1 MLLLLPFIQD
11 FIYNASMKQEVVN
24 RKSGYPIELTE
35 MQRRFCEYLVMNEGR
50 TTAKDA
56 AIHAGYS
63 PKNASQEAYGL
74 QQNPHIQMYLTKR
87 MNEVNKSFV
96 VNRHNYLKRQINL
109 SKMVE
114 DGHPHAAKAAPFES
128 HIAKAM
134 GIFIDRKEI
143 HTRDLTAED
152 KLQRKEELLTKMRRM
167 KKVNNLIE
175 KQTKTTSE
183 ESQDELEPISTPITS
198 PMSDE

>member
-1 MLLLLPFIQD
+1 M
-11 FIYNASMKQEVVN
+11 NQEIAKK
-24 RKSGYPIELTE
+24 KSGYPTELTE

-50 TTAKDA
+50 TTGKDA
-56 AIHAGYS
+56 AIHAGYA
-63 PKNASQEAYGL
+63 PKSATQEASNL
-74 QQNPHIQMYLTKR
+74 QQNPKIQMYLTKR
-87 MNEVNKSFV
+87 MNEVNKSFI

-152 KLQRKEELLTKMRRM
+152 KLERKEELVAKMNRM

-175 KQTKTTSE
+175 KTNGSSSSSSHKK
-183 ESQDELEPISTPITS
+183 
-198 PMSDE
+198 

>member
-1 MLLLLPFIQD
+1 
-11 FIYNASMKQEVVN
+11 MKQPAI
-24 RKSGYPIELTE
+24 KKKAGYPTELTE

-50 TTAKDA
+50 TTGKDA
-56 AIHAGYS
+56 AIAAGYAPARAS
-63 PKNASQEAYGL
+63 VEASELQSDPK
-74 QQNPHIQMYLTKR
+74 IQMYLTKR
-87 MNEVNKSFV
+87 MNEVNKSFI

-152 KLQRKEELLTKMRRM
+152 KLERKEELIAKMNKM
-167 KKVNNLIE
+167 KKVNNLLE
-175 KQTKTTSE
+175 KSK
-183 ESQDELEPISTPITS
+183 DKA
-198 PMSDE
+198 

>member
-1 MLLLLPFIQD
+1 M
-11 FIYNASMKQEVVN
+11 YNARMKQEVV
-24 RKSGYPIELTE
+24 KKKAGYPIELTE

-50 TTAKDA
+50 TTGKDA

-63 PKNASQEAYGL
+63 PKHASEEAYGL
-74 QQNPHIQMYLTKR
+74 QQNPKIQIYLTKR
-87 MNEVNKSFV
+87 MNEVNKSFI

-109 SKMVE
+109 SKLVE

-143 HTRDLTAED
+143 YTRDLTAED
-152 KLQRKEELLTKMRRM
+152 KLERKKELLAKMRKM
-167 KKVNNLIE
+167 KRVNNLIE
-175 KQTKTTSE
+175 KEEIKTVSE
-183 ESQDELEPISTPITS
+183 QSQDELEPIITS

>member
-1 MLLLLPFIQD
+1 M
-11 FIYNASMKQEVVN
+11 YKASMKQALTE
-24 RKSGYPIELTE
+24 KKAGYPAELTE
-35 MQRRFCEYLVMNEGR
+35 MQRKFCEYLVMNEGR

-56 AIHAGYS
+56 AIAAGYS
-63 PKNASQEAYGL
+63 PKNAAQEAYGL
-74 QQNPHIQMYLTKR
+74 QQNPQIQMYLTKR

-134 GIFIDRKEI
+134 GIFIDRKEVY
-143 HTRDLTAED
+143 TRDLTAED
-152 KLQRKEELLTKMRRM
+152 KLERKEELLAKMRKM
-167 KKVNNLIE
+167 KRVNKLIE
-175 KQTKTTSE
+175 KQGG
-183 ESQDELEPISTPITS
+183 
-198 PMSDE
+198 

>member
-1 MLLLLPFIQD
+1 M
-11 FIYNASMKQEVVN
+11 YKASMKQPAI
-24 RKSGYPIELTE
+24 KKKAGYPIELTE
-35 MQRRFCEYLVMNEGR
+35 MQRRFCEYLVTNEGR

-56 AIHAGYS
+56 AIAAGYS

-74 QQNPHIQMYLTKR
+74 QQNPQIQMYLTKR

-134 GIFIDRKEI
+134 GIFIDRKEVY
-143 HTRDLTAED
+143 TRDLTAED
-152 KLQRKEELLTKMRRM
+152 KLERKEELLTKMRKM
-167 KKVNNLIE
+167 KRVNNLLE
-175 KQTKTTSE
+175 KTK
-183 ESQDELEPISTPITS
+183 DKA
-198 PMSDE
+198 

>member
-1 MLLLLPFIQD
+1 M
-11 FIYNASMKQEVVN
+11 YNASMNQVITKK
-24 RKSGYPIELTE
+24 KSGYPIELTE

-50 TTAKDA
+50 TTGKDA
-56 AIHAGYS
+56 AVAAGS
-63 PKNASQEAYGL
+63 PANSARQEAYRL
-74 QQNPHIQMYLTKR
+74 QQNPQIQMYLTKR
-87 MNEVNKSFV
+87 MNEVNKAFV

-152 KLQRKEELLTKMRRM
+152 KLERKEELVAKMNKM
-167 KKVNNLIE
+167 KKVNNLLE
-175 KQTKTTSE
+175 KSKE
-183 ESQDELEPISTPITS
+183 KA
-198 PMSDE
+198 

>member
-1 MLLLLPFIQD
+1 
-11 FIYNASMKQEVVN
+11 MKQEVAKK
-24 RKSGYPIELTE
+24 KSRYPIELTE

-50 TTAKDA
+50 TTGKDA

-63 PKNASQEAYGL
+63 PKSAAQEASNL
-74 QQNPHIQMYLTKR
+74 QQEPKIQMYLTKR

-134 GIFIDRKEI
+134 GIFIARKEVY
-143 HTRDLTAED
+143 TRDLTAED
-152 KLQRKEELLTKMRRM
+152 KLERKEELLAKMRKM
-167 KKVNNLIE
+167 KRVNKLIE
-175 KQTKTTSE
+175 KATTSQK
-183 ESQDELEPISTPITS
+183 SQDELEPITS

>member
-1 MLLLLPFIQD
+1 M
-11 FIYNASMKQEVVN
+11 YKASMKQPAI
-24 RKSGYPIELTE
+24 KKKAGYPTELTE

-50 TTAKDA
+50 TTGKDA
-56 AIHAGYS
+56 AIAAGYAPARATVEAS
-63 PKNASQEAYGL
+63 ELQSDPK
-74 QQNPHIQMYLTKR
+74 IQMYLTKR
-87 MNEVNKSFV
+87 MNEVNKSFI

-152 KLQRKEELLTKMRRM
+152 KLERKEELIAKMNKM
-167 KKVNNLIE
+167 KKVTNLLE
-175 KQTKTTSE
+175 KSK
-183 ESQDELEPISTPITS
+183 DKA
-198 PMSDE
+198 

>member
-1 MLLLLPFIQD
+1 M
-11 FIYNASMKQEVVN
+11 YNARMKQEVAKKKA
-24 RKSGYPIELTE
+24 RYPTELTE

-50 TTAKDA
+50 TTGKDA

-63 PKNASQEAYGL
+63 PKSAAQEASNL
-74 QQNPHIQMYLTKR
+74 QQESKIQMYLTKR
-87 MNEVNKSFV
+87 MNEVNKSFA

-134 GIFIDRKEI
+134 GLFIDRKEI
-143 HTRDLTAED
+143 YTRDLTAED
-152 KLQRKEELLTKMRRM
+152 KLQRKEELVAKMRKM
-167 KKVNNLIE
+167 KRVNNLLE
-175 KQTKTTSE
+175 KTKE
-183 ESQDELEPISTPITS
+183 KA
-198 PMSDE
+198 

>member
-1 MLLLLPFIQD
+1 M
-11 FIYNASMKQEVVN
+11 YNARMKQEVAKKKA
-24 RKSGYPIELTE
+24 RYPTELTE

-50 TTAKDA
+50 TTGKDA
-56 AIHAGYS
+56 ALAAGYS
-63 PKNASQEAYGL
+63 PTRAKQEAYRL
-74 QQNPHIQMYLTKR
+74 QQNPQIQMYLTKR
-87 MNEVNKSFV
+87 MNEVNKAFV

-143 HTRDLTAED
+143 YTRDLTAED
-152 KLQRKEELLTKMRRM
+152 KLERKEELLAKM
-167 KKVNNLIE
+167 KKMKRVNNLLE
-175 KQTKTTSE
+175 KTK
-183 ESQDELEPISTPITS
+183 DKA
-198 PMSDE
+198 

>member
-1 MLLLLPFIQD
+1 M
-11 FIYNASMKQEVVN
+11 YNASMKQEVVKKTS
-24 RKSGYPIELTE
+24 RYPTELTE

-74 QQNPHIQMYLTKR
+74 QQNPQIQMYLTKR

-152 KLQRKEELLTKMRRM
+152 KLERKEELVAKMNRM

-175 KQTKTTSE
+175 KTN
-183 ESQDELEPISTPITS
+183 ESSS
-198 PMSDE
+198 SSSHKK